1 MASRLG
7 QWRATYQG
15 MACPR
20 CHRNLRHETL
30 RSGQQSCPSCNGLFE
45 AVRFDP
51 VEARVVVPDLAGTG
65 PEGSA
70 PCTRHARNQAEVA
83 CARCGQFM
91 CSLCRID
98 ADQKTY
104 CPSCFERLS
113 AEGSLA
119 SAVTRVRNWAGWAV
133 LCLVGSFFT
142 YFLPAPV
149 LAPLGMYFCVRGL
162 KDKRSRGETD
172 GIVRLYLLMILC
184 LMVFV
189 GGLLFYVALFGAF
202 AFKGAD

>member
-15 MACPR
+15 VACPR
-20 CHRNLRHETL
+20 CHRTLRQETF
-30 RSGQQSCPSCNGLFE
+30 RSGQQTCTFCRGSFD

-65 PEGSA
+65 PEGAA

-98 ADQKTY
+98 ADKKTY

-119 SAVTRVRNWAGWAV
+119 SAVTRVRNWAGWAAI
-133 LCLVGSFFT
+133 CLFGCFFL
-142 YFLPAPV
+142 YLLPSPV
-149 LAPLGMYFCVRGL
+149 LGPLGMYFCVRGL
-162 KDKRSRGETD
+162 KDKKARGETD
-172 GIVRLYLLMILC
+172 GVVRLGLLMLLC
-184 LMVFV
+184 LLITA
-189 GGLLFYVALFGAF
+189 GGILFYVAMFGAF
-202 AFKGAD
+202 AKGMD